1 MYATLDQPAE
11 AERALAQVTRT
22 TGMMADGMIADDYSN
37 LGIVLMKLHEY
48 DRALGAL
55 AIAVAM
61 DPSSPVHLFN
71 QANALSALGQLDQA
85 EVAFRRCMA
94 LAPTLA
100 GAHTGLGIVLAET
113 NRLAAAVDEF
123 RTAVRL
129 QPGDPAALDN
139 LKRAESMLEGRG
151 L

>member
-1 MYATLDQPAE
+1 
-11 AERALAQVTRT
+11 
-22 TGMMADGMIADDYSN
+22 
-37 LGIVLMKLHEY
+37 
-48 DRALGAL
+48 
-55 AIAVAM
+55 M